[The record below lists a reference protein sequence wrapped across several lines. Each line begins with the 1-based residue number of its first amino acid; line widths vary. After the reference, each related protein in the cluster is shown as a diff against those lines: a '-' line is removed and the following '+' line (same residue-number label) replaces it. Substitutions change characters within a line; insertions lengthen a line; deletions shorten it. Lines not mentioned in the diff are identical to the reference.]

1 MREERG
7 SALVQVLVMSVLLTV
22 LATGVMKVM
31 FMNHVAVAKV
41 QQSDRAREAVEK
53 CYAMRTVE
61 WADIPCGPPTGS
73 SDCVFPDGWRVTV
86 QCLSAGRV
94 EMKAIAPP

>member
-1 MREERG
+1 MRRERG

-41 QQSDRAREAVEK
+41 QTSDRMRDYAERCMAEK
-53 CYAMRTVE
+53 TALYPASLCASNCSY
-61 WADIPCGPPTGS
+61 S
-73 SDCVFPDGWRVTV
+73 SGGNTVTV
-86 QCLSAGRV
+86 VVTCTANGANFEV
-94 EMKAIAPP
+94 NIP

>member
-1 MREERG
+1 MRGERG

-41 QQSDRAREAVEK
+41 QTSERMRDYVERCMAEKTALYPASPCASNCSYDGITVAVTCVTGGIRFE
-53 CYAMRTVE
+53 V
-61 WADIPCGPPTGS
+61 DIP
-73 SDCVFPDGWRVTV
+73 
-86 QCLSAGRV
+86 
-94 EMKAIAPP
+94 

>member
-1 MREERG
+1 MRGERG

-41 QQSDRAREAVEK
+41 QTSERMRDYAERCMAEKTAQSEPMTA
-53 CYAMRTVE
+53 
-61 WADIPCGPPTGS
+61 PPSSLCGST
-73 SDCVFPDGWRVTV
+73 CVYDGNVVTV
-86 QCLSAGRV
+86 NCTANGV
-94 EMKAIAPP
+94 DYVVNVP

>member
-1 MREERG
+1 MNGERG

-41 QQSDRAREAVEK
+41 QTSERMRDYAERCMAEK
-53 CYAMRTVE
+53 AALYPAS
-61 WADIPCGPPTGS
+61 PCGS
-73 SDCVFPDGWRVTV
+73 NCVYDGNVITVTCV
-86 QCLSAGRV
+86 AGGVRFDV
-94 EMKAIAPP
+94 DLP

>member
-1 MREERG
+1 MRGERG

-41 QQSDRAREAVEK
+41 QTSERMRDYAERCMAEK
-53 CYAMRTVE
+53 AALYPASPCAGNCSYNGVTVVVSCV
-61 WADIPCGPPTGS
+61 AGGVRFDVDIP
-73 SDCVFPDGWRVTV
+73 
-86 QCLSAGRV
+86 
-94 EMKAIAPP
+94 